1 MKSKLLIVAFI
12 LFSLCS
18 FSQQLTYKKGR
29 VYDDNDKKLSNTE
42 VKNLLA
48 SQPKLLQEYKA
59 GNTKAGVGGFLLG
72 FGGGLIIADLISG
85 GTQDVVYPTAL
96 TYVGLASAIISIPVL
111 IGHSKKTKSAID
123 GYNES
128 LATKKVGFT
137 FEKINIINN
146 STGIGMQIT
155 F

>member
-1 MKSKLLIVAFI
+1 MKSQLLFIAFL
-12 LFSLCS
+12 LFSISS

-29 VYDDNDKKLSNTE
+29 VYDDNNNKLSNAA

-48 SQPKLLQEYKA
+48 SQPKLLKEYNA
-59 GNTKAGVGGFLLG
+59 GNTKATVGGFLLG

-85 GTQDVVYPTAL
+85 GTQDKVYPSAL
-96 TYVGLASAIISIPVL
+96 TYVGLASAIISVPII
-111 IGHSKKTKSAID
+111 IGHSKKTKAAIE

-128 LATKKVGFT
+128 LTTKKVGFS
-137 FEKINIINN
+137 FDKINIINN
-146 STGIGMQIT
+146 ATGIGMQIT